1 MQVYR
6 LLGTL
11 TTRLH
16 RKLLVGKLQSYGW
29 ELTFSNEDDDAL
41 KHKGIQLNLEGEGTL
56 LLNAGFTGKPEDI
69 SSLLDC
75 LDSCPIHYSLD
86 LFGDSARLVRRFIK

>member
-11 TTRLH
+11 NTQLQR
-16 RKLLVGKLQSYGW
+16 RLLVGALLSCGW
-29 ELTFSNEDDDAL
+29 ELTFSDEDDDAL
-41 KHKGIQLNLEGEGTL
+41 KHKNIQLNIEGEGCIL
-56 LLNAGFTGKPEDI
+56 LDASFKGKPEDI

-75 LDSCPIHYSLD
+75 LDMHPIHYSLD

>member
-1 MQVYR
+1 MQIYR

-11 TTRLH
+11 NTSLE
-16 RKLLVGKLQSYGW
+16 RKVLVGKLQSYGW
-29 ELTFSNEDDDAL
+29 ELMHSKEDDDGL
-41 KHKGIQLNLEGEGTL
+41 EHKGIQLSVEGEGTL

-69 SSLLDC
+69 SSLFDC
-75 LDSCPIHYSLD
+75 LDMLPIHYSLD